1 MQTVD
6 QIFSAKWVLPIAPEN
21 IVLENHSVI
30 VNKTRIVDILPTKGV
45 AEKYTAKEKIE
56 LSHHVLMPGLVNAHT
71 HAAMNLFRS
80 LADDLPLMD
89 WLQEHMWRAEENII
103 NAETITIGTNLA
115 LMEMIRGGTLCFNDM
130 YFYAPETAEA
140 VIKAGIRA
148 SLGLTILAIPSG
160 EMKTEED
167 YFKRAYRDYARAPKS
182 DLITWIVMPHAAYTN
197 SDHSLKRCLALA
209 DELGLRLHAHAN
221 ESLGEIEMDKKQHG
235 KSSLQRLDD
244 AGLLNEKMLL
254 AHMVH
259 LTDEE
264 IKLIQERKVHVVHC
278 PESNMKLGSGF
289 ADMPRLVN
297 LGINVCLGT
306 DGAASNNDLDM
317 LGEMQSAAFLAK
329 GLHQDPTVF
338 HAPQILRM
346 ATLHG
351 AKALGLEKEI
361 GSLEKN
367 KSADMIAVDL
377 SHYFTQPIYNIF
389 SLLVYAVNRFQVSDA
404 WIKGKCLLEKGE
416 LKTIDVEKI
425 LTELNCWT
433 SEIKRFSA

>member
-1 MQTVD
+1 
-6 QIFSAKWVLPIAPEN
+6 
-21 IVLENHSVI
+21 
-30 VNKTRIVDILPTKGV
+30 
-45 AEKYTAKEKIE
+45 
-56 LSHHVLMPGLVNAHT
+56 
-71 HAAMNLFRS
+71 
-80 LADDLPLMD
+80 
-89 WLQEHMWRAEENII
+89 
-103 NAETITIGTNLA
+103 
-115 LMEMIRGGTLCFNDM
+115 
-130 YFYAPETAEA
+130 
-140 VIKAGIRA
+140 
-148 SLGLTILAIPSG
+148 
-160 EMKTEED
+160 
-167 YFKRAYRDYARAPKS
+167 
-182 DLITWIVMPHAAYTN
+182 
-197 SDHSLKRCLALA
+197 
-209 DELGLRLHAHAN
+209 
-221 ESLGEIEMDKKQHG
+221 
-235 KSSLQRLDD
+235 
-244 AGLLNEKMLL
+244 
-254 AHMVH
+254 
-259 LTDEE
+259 
-264 IKLIQERKVHVVHC
+264 
-278 PESNMKLGSGF
+278 MKLGSGF